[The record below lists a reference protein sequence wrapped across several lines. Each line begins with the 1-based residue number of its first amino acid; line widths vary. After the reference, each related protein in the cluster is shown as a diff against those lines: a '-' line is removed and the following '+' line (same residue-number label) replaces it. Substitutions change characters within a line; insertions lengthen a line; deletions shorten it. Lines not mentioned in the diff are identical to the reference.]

1 MRSRYRLSATQTA
14 NAKEPGKLQDG
25 GGLIL
30 HVRDG
35 GSRQWVLRFQRHGR
49 KRTMGLGGAL
59 DLTLADAR
67 ARADEARRLIAAG
80 HDPIEHRKAAR
91 QAEAATAA
99 RLTTMRDLA
108 ALYLAKHDGR
118 WTNDKHR
125 REWRSS
131 LDRLVLPIIGNMAA
145 SDVETAH
152 VLKVLEPI
160 WTRIP
165 ETADRVRG
173 RVQSLLDFARVA
185 GLRGDGDNPAKWDGH
200 LAALLP
206 APKALKPTTHHPA
219 LAYADVPNF
228 VVALRT
234 ETSVEAR
241 ALEVIVL
248 TAVRLSEAIFARWAE
263 IDFATKCWTVPAE
276 RMKRRKAHVVPL
288 SDRVL
293 AIFAEMRRLRDDPA
307 DTDFVFPG
315 RFADKP
321 ISDNSIDR
329 LRVRLTDGRA
339 TTHGFRAAFRTWA
352 AERTSFPE
360 AVCEQALAHAV
371 KGSVIRAYQRSS
383 LLDQRKRL
391 MAQWAAHC
399 SAPVATGRTVVALRG
414 ARHG

>member
-1 MRSRYRLSATQTA
+1 
-14 NAKEPGKLQDG
+14 
-25 GGLIL
+25 
-30 HVRDG
+30 
-35 GSRQWVLRFQRHGR
+35 
-49 KRTMGLGGAL
+49 
-59 DLTLADAR
+59 
-67 ARADEARRLIAAG
+67 
-80 HDPIEHRKAAR
+80 
-91 QAEAATAA
+91 
-99 RLTTMRDLA
+99 MRDLA
-108 ALYLAKHDGR
+108 ALYLAKHDSK
-118 WTNDKHR
+118 WSNAKHR
-125 REWRSS
+125 REWKSS

-173 RVQSLLDFARVA
+173 RIEALLDFAKVA
-185 GLRGDGDNPAKWDGH
+185 GLRDGDNPARWDGH

-219 LAYADVPNF
+219 LAYADVPDF
-228 VVALRT
+228 VVALRA

-248 TAVRLSEAIFARWAE
+248 TAVRLSEAIYARWGE
-263 IDFATKCWTVPAE
+263 VDLGSKTWTIPAE

-293 AIFAEMRRLRDDPA
+293 AIFTELRSQRGDPA

-329 LRVRLTDGRA
+329 LRVRLTAGRA

-383 LLDQRKRL
+383 LLDKRVLL
-391 MAQWAAHC
+391 MAKWAEYC
-399 SAPVATGRTVVALRG
+399 NAPVATGSTVVALRG
-414 ARHG
+414 AHG